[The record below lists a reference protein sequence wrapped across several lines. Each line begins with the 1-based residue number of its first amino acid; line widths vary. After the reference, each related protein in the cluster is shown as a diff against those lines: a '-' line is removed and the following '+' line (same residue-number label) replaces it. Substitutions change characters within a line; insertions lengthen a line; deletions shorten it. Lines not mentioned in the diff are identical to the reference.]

1 MQHVWYGKREVDP
14 CGSDRLARSFLRLDM
29 FCFKKSH
36 VILFLKSHLVLFLKC
51 VAWLATIVSV
61 IFIASHFCIPA
72 TRRCVTI
79 SQS

>member
-1 MQHVWYGKREVDP
+1 MIHADQIAPRDPFYVWI
-14 CGSDRLARSFLRLDM
+14 
-29 FCFKKSH
+29 CFVLKKPH

-72 TRRCVTI
+72 TRRCVTL